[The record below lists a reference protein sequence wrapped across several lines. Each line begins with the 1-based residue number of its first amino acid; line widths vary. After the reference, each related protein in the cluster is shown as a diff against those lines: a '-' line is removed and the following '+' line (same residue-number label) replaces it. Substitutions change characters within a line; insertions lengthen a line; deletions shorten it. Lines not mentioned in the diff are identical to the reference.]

1 VRSPSQKTINATFIG
16 VPAHAG
22 VAPEEGR
29 SAVKAAARAITAM
42 RLGRLDEDTTA
53 NVGIIRGGEA
63 VNIVPDRCTIQGEA
77 RSHMS
82 DKLESQVS
90 HMIDAIQL
98 AAAEEEVD
106 VEMTVIDEFHG
117 FDFSEGGLPID
128 LAERAF
134 SRMGLETK
142 RTSTGGGSDVNVFNL
157 KGLPCVNLAAGMEQV
172 HTPDEYIS
180 VESLHQMHGFLMA
193 LVEEARECRSDDGI
207 AAGADPESGSASL
220 DAPADPEGG
229 QLF

>member
-1 VRSPSQKTINATFIG
+1 

-63 VNIVPDRCTIQGEA
+63 VNIVPDRCTIHSEA
-77 RSHMS
+77 RSHLS
-82 DKLESQVS
+82 DKLESQVA

-193 LVEEARECRSDDGI
+193 LVEEARESRSDDEI
-207 AAGADPESGSASL
+207 AAEADPESGSASF
-220 DAPADPEGG
+220 DDPGDTGGG